1 MSRIPAKELLSK
13 EDQSTR
19 SSVDPILNSPYT
31 TTYQKPLRILK
42 VDSNGNST
50 LETSTTTYRSVN
62 EPVSLDKIT
71 QICENIITDK
81 MLSKEKSLMSQLLY
95 TIGDNLLEIE
105 KRLYNFVSQNID
117 DKINEKHIHT
127 LEKKLNASVTDYMRV
142 MTLKLEDKIE
152 SND

>member
-13 EDQSTR
+13 EDQSAR
-19 SSVDPILNSPYT
+19 SMTEPILNSPYT

-42 VDSNGNST
+42 VDSDGNTT
-50 LETSTTTYRSVN
+50 LETSTTTYKSVN
-62 EPVSLDKIT
+62 EPVSLEKIT

-105 KRLYNFVSQNID
+105 KRLYNFVTQNID
-117 DKINEKHIHT
+117 DKINEKH
-127 LEKKLNASVTDYMRV
+127 
-142 MTLKLEDKIE
+142 
-152 SND
+152 